1 MNVALCK
8 VSLCIGISD
17 NIKVMVIAVD
27 ETIKFEKV
35 SRANQ
40 SVCFAY

>member
-1 MNVALCK
+1 MNVAIEPLY
-8 VSLCIGISD
+8 GYFWA
-17 NIKVMVIAVD
+17 IAVD

-35 SRANQ
+35 SRAIQ